1 MAFEDDV
8 YTPEGGR
15 KLEEIRLSLES
26 IGRKVDKIMADLTA
40 LAAQVKTNT
49 DAEASAV
56 TLLTT
61 LSADIAA
68 IKNDPVAIQAMS
80 DQLKASAAAL
90 AAAVVANTPA
100 GP

>member
-8 YTPEGGR
+8 YTPEAGQ
-15 KLEEIRLSLES
+15 LMAIRLCLES
-26 IGRKVDKIMADLTA
+26 IGRKVEQIMADLTA

-56 TLLTT
+56 TLLAT

-68 IKNDPVAIQAMS
+68 IKNDPVAIQALS
-80 DQLKASAAAL
+80 DQLKASAATL

-100 GP
+100 A